1 MTGNEHSLHEDE
13 LVARVASGDE
23 TALRLLVERWQGPVF
38 TFFLRCLGNEE
49 DARDLA
55 QECFLKVYRHAGSY
69 QAQGR
74 FRSWLF
80 RIAGNLCRSRLRR
93 RRVLRWLPL
102 NEELSS
108 VGPAAPRSF
117 EADAQQRSHEIGRA
131 IQECVAELPE
141 RQRLAFSLRHEGN
154 LSYRE
159 IGKMLHASESAVE
172 SLLVRATRHLQE
184 SLRAKG
190 FGDDF

>member
-1 MTGNEHSLHEDE
+1 MTGNESPLHDDE
-13 LVARVASGDE
+13 LVARVAAGDE
-23 TALRLLVERWQGPVF
+23 TALRLLVDRWQRPVF
-38 TFFLRCLGNEE
+38 AFFLRCLGNEE

-55 QECFLKVYRHAGSY
+55 QECFLKVFRHAGSY
-69 QAQGR
+69 EAHGR
-74 FRSWLF
+74 FRAWLF

-93 RRVLRWLPL
+93 RRILRWLPL
-102 NEELSS
+102 NEDLSS
-108 VGPAAPRSF
+108 AGPAAPRSF
-117 EADAQQRSHEIGRA
+117 EADAQQRSDEIRQA
-131 IQECVAELPE
+131 IQESVAELPE

-159 IGKMLHASESAVE
+159 IGKVLRASESAVE

>member
-1 MTGNEHSLHEDE
+1 MTGTDRSLSDDE
-13 LVARVASGDE
+13 LVARVAAGDE
-23 TALRLLVERWQGPVF
+23 TALRLLIDRWQRPVF
-38 TFFLRCLGNEE
+38 AFLLRCLGNEE

-55 QECFLKVYRHAGSY
+55 QDCFLKLYRHAGSY
-69 QAQGR
+69 QPQGR
-74 FRSWLF
+74 FRAWLF

-93 RRVLRWLPL
+93 RRILRWVPL
-102 NEELSS
+102 STADSS
-108 VGPAAPRSF
+108 FDPAAPRPF
-117 EADAQQRSHEIGRA
+117 EADADQRDHEIARA
-131 IQECVAELPE
+131 IQESVDELPE

-159 IGKMLHASESAVE
+159 IGRVLKASDSAVE
-172 SLLVRATRHLQE
+172 SLLVRATHHLQE